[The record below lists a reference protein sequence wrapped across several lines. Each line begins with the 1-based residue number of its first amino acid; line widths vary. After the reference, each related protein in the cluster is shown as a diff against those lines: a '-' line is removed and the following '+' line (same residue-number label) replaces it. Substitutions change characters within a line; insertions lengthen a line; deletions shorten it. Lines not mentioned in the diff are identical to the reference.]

1 MLMTWPSA
9 EAVFAVAS
17 PAAWLLPLPP
27 HPASSA
33 AMEATAIAP
42 ASKVSSRFFLLVWG
56 RGRRGQTA
64 AAVPCDLAGT
74 GLMFSL
80 SDCDFIIGANPAA
93 NILAIQKNIKF
104 LTEFWSFCETMVMI
118 LPFLHNVLIFAC
130 LLDRYNGKNK

>member
-42 ASKVSSRFFLLVWG
+42 ASKVSSWFFLLVWG
-56 RGRRGQTA
+56 RGRRSQTA

-104 LTEFWSFCETMVMI
+104 LTEFWSFCETMVM
-118 LPFLHNVLIFAC
+118 LLSFLHNVLIFAC

>member
-1 MLMTWPSA
+1 
-9 EAVFAVAS
+9 
-17 PAAWLLPLPP
+17 
-27 HPASSA
+27 
-33 AMEATAIAP
+33 MEATAIAP
-42 ASKVSSRFFLLVWG
+42 ASKVSSWFFLLVWG